1 MFDSML
7 TRSTTVG
14 VLMAW
19 PHDDRAP
26 LIDWMAE
33 RRREKDKRHR
43 SQHMV
48 LL

>member
-33 RRREKDKRHR
+33 VGPPTYFHVMRTDI
-43 SQHMV
+43 
-48 LL
+48 